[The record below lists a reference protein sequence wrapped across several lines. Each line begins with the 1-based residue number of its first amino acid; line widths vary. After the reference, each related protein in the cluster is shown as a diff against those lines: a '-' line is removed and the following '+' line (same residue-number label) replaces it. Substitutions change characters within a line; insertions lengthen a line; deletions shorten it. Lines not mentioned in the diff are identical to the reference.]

1 MLQAI
6 QTAPDRFV
14 MTRAL
19 RPPCCAT
26 PSCDAATLEQRTLTS
41 KRGTAFSTGIAFGYR
56 IGAVTRDRPDQ
67 PYVDVQVPSTCSP
80 STCSPSTCSPSTC
93 SPSTC
98 SPSTCSPSTL
108 LQKVYR
114 ADWLR
119 VETVCCRYRS
129 RYCSCRRGVTQ
140 AQSNKYRSC
149 ARARQSV
156 DVTEDAYAS

>member
-1 MLQAI
+1 
-6 QTAPDRFV
+6 
-14 MTRAL
+14 
-19 RPPCCAT
+19 
-26 PSCDAATLEQRTLTS
+26 
-41 KRGTAFSTGIAFGYR
+41 AFSTGIAFGYR

-98 SPSTCSPSTL
+98 CPSTCSPCTL

-156 DVTEDAYAS
+156 DVTEDAYASPELDLRRCLGSRAAGRSIGRPGGRLWEISQP